1 MCLIFSLPY
10 RVNADSF
17 EVSPALYYFQYQEFN
32 LGNRLLDEEKGVLP
46 GLRLGFVHPV
56 SNGSIQSH
64 AAFFKGEI
72 DYTGQ
77 TQSGEPHET
86 DTGTQLATLGLKWL
100 SADKAD
106 LHGRFFLGYRY
117 WNWDRDIQANNGVL
131 GLHEV
136 YTWHEL
142 ELGLKFESDQSQRH
156 YYWLDLS
163 AMYVFDPNVEISLP
177 SSKLNLGLGHEP
189 GFRIRAGKEWRRNEH
204 QQVSFNLLAEYRE
217 FGRSD
222 TAFTDD
228 FFGESAFLV
237 EPRSES
243 FHAGLELSFNFI
255 F

>member
-1 MCLIFSLPY
+1 
-10 RVNADSF
+10 
-17 EVSPALYYFQYQEFN
+17 
-32 LGNRLLDEEKGVLP
+32 
-46 GLRLGFVHPV
+46 
-56 SNGSIQSH
+56 
-64 AAFFKGEI
+64 
-72 DYTGQ
+72 
-77 TQSGEPHET
+77 
-86 DTGTQLATLGLKWL
+86 
-100 SADKAD
+100 
-106 LHGRFFLGYRY
+106 
-117 WNWDRDIQANNGVL
+117 
-131 GLHEV
+131 
-136 YTWHEL
+136 
-142 ELGLKFESDQSQRH
+142 H